1 MAGYRARVFALHGNY
16 RVVVTNLGDGF
27 VEVSLCS
34 EWDDEAT
41 GMHCINL
48 HGTIDAVKNSFEE
61 IIKAIDAIDEV
72 RQ

>member
-1 MAGYRARVFALHGNY
+1 MAGYRARVFHLHGNY
-16 RVVVTNLGDGF
+16 RVTVTDLGDGF

-48 HGTIDAVKNSFEE
+48 HGEADAVKNSLTR
-61 IIKAIDAIDEV
+61 IIKELEEV